1 MKKKFVA
8 GAVTLLSVVAL
19 AACAKSGSDKDIVT
33 MKGDTI
39 TVGDFYDEIKH
50 NQGAQQYLFQMTINK
65 VFEKEYGS
73 KVSDKD
79 VEKKVD
85 EQKKQLGEAFNSYLT
100 QQGLTEETNKQQIRS
115 NLLLEYAV
123 DQAISKE
130 LTDEAYKKAFET
142 YTPEIT
148 ANVIKLD
155 SEEKANEVL
164 ASVKAEGADFA
175 QIAKENST
183 DASTKDK
190 GGEITFDSGT
200 TTVPTRV
207 KEAASKLDVNGIS
220 DVVIVPASQNN
231 AGAYYIVKV
240 TKKEEKGS
248 DWKKYEKR
256 LKEILTAGRKN
267 DANFIRSI
275 IAKAMTN
282 ANIKVKDDAFKA
294 TFNQYMQILVQQQKA
309 AHLLN
314 KDIS

>member
-8 GAVTLLSVVAL
+8 GAVTLLSVVTL
-19 AACAKSGSDKDIVT
+19 AACAKGGSDKDIVT

-39 TVGDFYDEIKH
+39 TVGDFYDEIKN

-130 LTDEAYKKAFET
+130 LTDEAYKKAFES

-190 GGEITFDSGT
+190 GGEIKFDSGT

-220 DVVIVPASQNN
+220 DVVIDPASQKS

-256 LKEILTAGRKN
+256 LKEILTAERKN

-294 TFNQYMQILVQQQKA
+294 TFNQYMQNIGATTEDSSSSK
-309 AHLLN
+309 
-314 KDIS
+314 

>member
-19 AACAKSGSDKDIVT
+19 AACAKGGSDKDIVT

-39 TVGDFYDEIKH
+39 TVGDFYDEIKN

-85 EQKKQLGEAFNSYLT
+85 EQKKQLGEAFKSYLT

-190 GGEITFDSGT
+190 GGEIKFDSGT

-231 AGAYYIVKV
+231 AGSYYIVKV

-256 LKEILTAGRKN
+256 LKEILTAERKN

-294 TFNQYMQILVQQQKA
+294 TFNQYMQNIGATTEDSSSSK
-309 AHLLN
+309 
-314 KDIS
+314 

>member
-8 GAVTLLSVVAL
+8 GAVTLLSVVTL
-19 AACAKSGSDKDIVT
+19 AACAKGGSDKDIVT

-39 TVGDFYDEIKH
+39 TVGDFYDEIKN

-148 ANVIKLD
+148 ANVIKVD

-183 DASTKDK
+183 DASTKEK
-190 GGEITFDSGT
+190 GGEIKFDSGT

-220 DVVIVPASQNN
+220 DVVIDPASQKS

-256 LKEILTAGRKN
+256 LKEILTAERKN

-294 TFNQYMQILVQQQKA
+294 TFNQYMQNIGATTGDSSSSK
-309 AHLLN
+309 
-314 KDIS
+314 

>member
-8 GAVTLLSVVAL
+8 GAVTLLSVVTL
-19 AACAKSGSDKDIVT
+19 AACAKGGSDKDIVT

-39 TVGDFYDEIKH
+39 TVGDFYDEIKN

-85 EQKKQLGEAFNSYLT
+85 EQKKQLGEAFKSYLT

-148 ANVIKLD
+148 ANVIKVD

-183 DASTKDK
+183 DASTKEK
-190 GGEITFDSGT
+190 GGEIKFDSGT

-220 DVVIVPASQNN
+220 DVVIDPASQKS

-256 LKEILTAGRKN
+256 LKEILTAERKN

-294 TFNQYMQILVQQQKA
+294 TFNQYMQNIGATTEDSSSSK
-309 AHLLN
+309 
-314 KDIS
+314 

>member
-39 TVGDFYDEIKH
+39 TVGDFYDEIKY

-220 DVVIVPASQNN
+220 DVIIVPASQNN
-231 AGAYYIVKV
+231 AGSYYIVKV

-275 IAKAMTN
+275 IAKAMSN

-294 TFNQYMQILVQQQKA
+294 TFNQYMQNIGATTEDSSSSK
-309 AHLLN
+309 
-314 KDIS
+314 

>member
-8 GAVTLLSVVAL
+8 GAVTLLSVVTL
-19 AACAKSGSDKDIVT
+19 AACAKGGSDKDIVT

-130 LTDEAYKKAFET
+130 LTDEAYKKAFES

-183 DASTKDK
+183 DASTKEK
-190 GGEITFDSGT
+190 GGEIKFDSGT

-231 AGAYYIVKV
+231 AGSYYIVKV

-248 DWKKYEKR
+248 DWKTYEKR

-294 TFNQYMQILVQQQKA
+294 TFNQYMQNIGATTEDSSSSK
-309 AHLLN
+309 
-314 KDIS
+314 

>member
-19 AACAKSGSDKDIVT
+19 AACAKGGSDKDIVT

-183 DASTKDK
+183 DASTKEK
-190 GGEITFDSGT
+190 GGEIKFDSGT

-220 DVVIVPASQNN
+220 DVVIDPASQKS

-256 LKEILTAGRKN
+256 LKEILTAERKN

-294 TFNQYMQILVQQQKA
+294 TFNQYMQNIGA
-309 AHLLN
+309 TT
-314 KDIS
+314 KDSSSSK

>member
-19 AACAKSGSDKDIVT
+19 AACAKGGSDKDIVT

-130 LTDEAYKKAFET
+130 LTDEAYKKAFES

-183 DASTKDK
+183 DASTKEK
-190 GGEITFDSGT
+190 GGEIKFDSGT

-220 DVVIVPASQNN
+220 DVVIDPASQKS

-256 LKEILTAGRKN
+256 LKEILTAERKN

-275 IAKAMTN
+275 IAKAMSN

-294 TFNQYMQILVQQQKA
+294 TFNQYMQNIGATTEDSSSSK
-309 AHLLN
+309 
-314 KDIS
+314 

>member
-8 GAVTLLSVVAL
+8 GAVTLLSVVTL
-19 AACAKSGSDKDIVT
+19 AACAKGGSDKDIVT

-39 TVGDFYDEIKH
+39 TVGDFYDEIKY

-183 DASTKDK
+183 DASTKEK
-190 GGEITFDSGT
+190 GGEIKFDSGT

-220 DVVIVPASQNN
+220 DVVIDPASQKS

-256 LKEILTAGRKN
+256 LKEILTAERKN

-294 TFNQYMQILVQQQKA
+294 TFNQYMQNIGATTENSSSSK
-309 AHLLN
+309 
-314 KDIS
+314 

>member
-8 GAVTLLSVVAL
+8 GAVTLLSVVTL
-19 AACAKSGSDKDIVT
+19 AACAKGGSDKDIVT

-39 TVGDFYDEIKH
+39 TVGDFYDEIKN

-183 DASTKDK
+183 DASTKEN
-190 GGEITFDSGT
+190 GGEIKFDSGT

-231 AGAYYIVKV
+231 AGSYYIVKV

-294 TFNQYMQILVQQQKA
+294 TFNQYMQNIGATTEDSSSSK
-309 AHLLN
+309 
-314 KDIS
+314 

>member
-19 AACAKSGSDKDIVT
+19 TACAKGGSDKDIVT

-130 LTDEAYKKAFET
+130 LTDEAYKKAFES

-183 DASTKDK
+183 DASTKEK
-190 GGEITFDSGT
+190 GGEIKFDSGT

-220 DVVIVPASQNN
+220 DVVIDPASQKS

-256 LKEILTAGRKN
+256 LKEILTAERKN

-294 TFNQYMQILVQQQKA
+294 TFNQYMQNIGATTEDSSSSK
-309 AHLLN
+309 
-314 KDIS
+314 

>member
-19 AACAKSGSDKDIVT
+19 AACAKGGSDKDIVT

-130 LTDEAYKKAFET
+130 LTDEAYKKAFES

-148 ANVIKLD
+148 ANVIKVD

-183 DASTKDK
+183 DASTKEK
-190 GGEITFDSGT
+190 GGEIKFDSGT

-220 DVVIVPASQNN
+220 DVVIDPASQKS

-256 LKEILTAGRKN
+256 LKEILTADRKN

-275 IAKAMTN
+275 IAKAMSN

-294 TFNQYMQILVQQQKA
+294 TFNQYMQNIGATTGDSSSSK
-309 AHLLN
+309 
-314 KDIS
+314 

>member
-19 AACAKSGSDKDIVT
+19 AACAKGGSDKDIVT

-73 KVSDKD
+73 KVSVKD

-130 LTDEAYKKAFET
+130 LTDEAYKKAFES

-183 DASTKDK
+183 DASTKEK
-190 GGEITFDSGT
+190 GGEIKFDSGT

-220 DVVIVPASQNN
+220 DVVIDPASQKS

-256 LKEILTAGRKN
+256 LKEILTAERKN

-294 TFNQYMQILVQQQKA
+294 TFNQYMQNIGATTEDSSSSK
-309 AHLLN
+309 
-314 KDIS
+314 

>member
-39 TVGDFYDEIKH
+39 TVGDFYDEIKN

-100 QQGLTEETNKQQIRS
+100 RQGLTEETNKQQIRS

-123 DQAISKE
+123 DQAISKD

-190 GGEITFDSGT
+190 GGEIKFDSGT

-231 AGAYYIVKV
+231 AGSYYIVKV

-294 TFNQYMQILVQQQKA
+294 TFNQYMQNIGAKTEGSSSS
-309 AHLLN
+309 
-314 KDIS
+314 K

>member
-1 MKKKFVA
+1 MKKKIVA
-8 GAVTLLSVVAL
+8 GAVTLLSVVTL
-19 AACAKSGSDKDIVT
+19 AACAKGGSDKDIVT

-85 EQKKQLGEAFNSYLT
+85 EQKKQLGEAFKSYLT

-130 LTDEAYKKAFET
+130 LTDEAYKKAFES

-148 ANVIKLD
+148 ANVIKVD

-183 DASTKDK
+183 DASTKEK
-190 GGEITFDSGT
+190 GGEIKFDSGT

-220 DVVIVPASQNN
+220 DVVIDPASQKS

-294 TFNQYMQILVQQQKA
+294 TFNQYMQNIGATTEDSSSSK
-309 AHLLN
+309 
-314 KDIS
+314 

>member
-1 MKKKFVA
+1 M
-8 GAVTLLSVVAL
+8 
-19 AACAKSGSDKDIVT
+19 
-33 MKGDTI
+33 
-39 TVGDFYDEIKH
+39 
-50 NQGAQQYLFQMTINK
+50 
-65 VFEKEYGS
+65 
-73 KVSDKD
+73 
-79 VEKKVD
+79 
-85 EQKKQLGEAFNSYLT
+85 GEAFNSYLT

-183 DASTKDK
+183 DASTKEN
-190 GGEITFDSGT
+190 GGEIKFDSGT

-220 DVVIVPASQNN
+220 DVVIDPASQKS

-256 LKEILTAGRKN
+256 LKEILTAERKN

-294 TFNQYMQILVQQQKA
+294 TFNQYMQNIGATTEDSSSSK
-309 AHLLN
+309 
-314 KDIS
+314 

>member
-19 AACAKSGSDKDIVT
+19 AACAKGGSDKDIVT

-220 DVVIVPASQNN
+220 DVVIDPASQKS

-294 TFNQYMQILVQQQKA
+294 TFNQYMQNIGATTEDSSSSK
-309 AHLLN
+309 
-314 KDIS
+314 

>member
-19 AACAKSGSDKDIVT
+19 AACAKGGSDKDIVT

-100 QQGLTEETNKQQIRS
+100 RQGLTEETNKQQIRS

-231 AGAYYIVKV
+231 AGSYYIVKV

-256 LKEILTAGRKN
+256 LKEILTADRKN

-294 TFNQYMQILVQQQKA
+294 TFNQYMQNIGAKTEDSSSS
-309 AHLLN
+309 
-314 KDIS
+314 K

>member
-19 AACAKSGSDKDIVT
+19 AACAKGGSDKDIVT

-130 LTDEAYKKAFET
+130 LTDEAYKKAFES

-183 DASTKDK
+183 DASTKEK
-190 GGEITFDSGT
+190 GGEIKFDSGT

-220 DVVIVPASQNN
+220 DVVIDPASQKS

-256 LKEILTAGRKN
+256 LKEILTAERKN

-294 TFNQYMQILVQQQKA
+294 TFNQYMQNIGATTENSSSSK
-309 AHLLN
+309 
-314 KDIS
+314 

>member
-19 AACAKSGSDKDIVT
+19 AACAKGGSDKDIVT

-39 TVGDFYDEIKH
+39 TVGDFYDEIKN

-130 LTDEAYKKAFET
+130 LTDEAYKKAFES

-183 DASTKDK
+183 DASTKEK
-190 GGEITFDSGT
+190 GGEIKFDSGT

-220 DVVIVPASQNN
+220 DVIIDPASQKS

-256 LKEILTAGRKN
+256 LKEILTADRKN

-275 IAKAMTN
+275 IAKAMSN

-294 TFNQYMQILVQQQKA
+294 TFNQYMQNIGATTGDSSSSK
-309 AHLLN
+309 
-314 KDIS
+314 

>member
-8 GAVTLLSVVAL
+8 GAVTLLSVVTL
-19 AACAKSGSDKDIVT
+19 AACAKGGSDKDIVT

-39 TVGDFYDEIKH
+39 TVGDFYDEIKN

-85 EQKKQLGEAFNSYLT
+85 EQKKQLGEAFKSYLT

-130 LTDEAYKKAFET
+130 LTDEAYKKAFES

-148 ANVIKLD
+148 ANVIKVD

-183 DASTKDK
+183 DASTKEK
-190 GGEITFDSGT
+190 GGEIKFDSGT

-220 DVVIVPASQNN
+220 DVVIDPASQKS

-294 TFNQYMQILVQQQKA
+294 TFNQYMQNIGATTEDSSSSK
-309 AHLLN
+309 
-314 KDIS
+314 

>member
-8 GAVTLLSVVAL
+8 GAVTLLSVVTL
-19 AACAKSGSDKDIVT
+19 AACAKGGSDKDIVT

-39 TVGDFYDEIKH
+39 TVGDFYDEIKN

-183 DASTKDK
+183 DASTKEK
-190 GGEITFDSGT
+190 GGEIKFDSGT

-220 DVVIVPASQNN
+220 DVVIDPASQKS

-256 LKEILTAGRKN
+256 LKEILTADRKN

-275 IAKAMTN
+275 IAKAMSN

-294 TFNQYMQILVQQQKA
+294 TFNQYMQNIGATTGDSSSSK
-309 AHLLN
+309 
-314 KDIS
+314 

>member
-130 LTDEAYKKAFET
+130 LTDEAYKKAFES

-183 DASTKDK
+183 DASTKEK
-190 GGEITFDSGT
+190 GGEIKFDSGT

-220 DVVIVPASQNN
+220 DVVIDPASQKS

-256 LKEILTAGRKN
+256 LKEILTAERKN

-294 TFNQYMQILVQQQKA
+294 TFNQYMQNIGATTEDSSSSK
-309 AHLLN
+309 
-314 KDIS
+314 

>member
-8 GAVTLLSVVAL
+8 GAVTLLSVVTL
-19 AACAKSGSDKDIVT
+19 AACAKGGSDKDIVT

-85 EQKKQLGEAFNSYLT
+85 EQKKQLGEAFKSYLT

-183 DASTKDK
+183 DASTKEK
-190 GGEITFDSGT
+190 GGEIKFDSGT

-220 DVVIVPASQNN
+220 DVVIDPASQKS

-282 ANIKVKDDAFKA
+282 ANIKVKDDAFKE
-294 TFNQYMQILVQQQKA
+294 TFNQYMQKIGATTEGSSSSK
-309 AHLLN
+309 
-314 KDIS
+314 

>member
-19 AACAKSGSDKDIVT
+19 AACAKGGSDKDIVT

-130 LTDEAYKKAFET
+130 LTDEAYKKAFES

-183 DASTKDK
+183 DASTKEK
-190 GGEITFDSGT
+190 GGEIKFDSGT

-220 DVVIVPASQNN
+220 DVVIDPASQKS

-256 LKEILTAGRKN
+256 LKEILTAERKN

-275 IAKAMTN
+275 IANAMTN

-294 TFNQYMQILVQQQKA
+294 TFNQYMQNIGATTEDSSSSK
-309 AHLLN
+309 
-314 KDIS
+314 

>member
-19 AACAKSGSDKDIVT
+19 AACAKGGSDKDIVT

-130 LTDEAYKKAFET
+130 LTAEAYKKAFES

-183 DASTKDK
+183 DASTKEK
-190 GGEITFDSGT
+190 GGEIKFDSGT

-220 DVVIVPASQNN
+220 DVVIDPASQKS

-256 LKEILTAGRKN
+256 LKEILTAERKN

-294 TFNQYMQILVQQQKA
+294 TFNQYMQNIGATTEDSSSSK
-309 AHLLN
+309 
-314 KDIS
+314 

>member
-19 AACAKSGSDKDIVT
+19 AACAKGGSDKDIVT

-73 KVSDKD
+73 KVSVKD

-130 LTDEAYKKAFET
+130 LTDEAYKKAFES

-183 DASTKDK
+183 DASTKEK
-190 GGEITFDSGT
+190 GGEIKFDSGT

-220 DVVIVPASQNN
+220 DVVIDPASQKS

-256 LKEILTAGRKN
+256 LKEILTAERKN

-294 TFNQYMQILVQQQKA
+294 TFNQYLQNIGATTEDSSSSK
-309 AHLLN
+309 
-314 KDIS
+314 

>member
-190 GGEITFDSGT
+190 GGEIKFDSGT

-231 AGAYYIVKV
+231 AGSYYIVKV

-256 LKEILTAGRKN
+256 LKEILTADRKN

-275 IAKAMTN
+275 IAKAM
-282 ANIKVKDDAFKA
+282 
-294 TFNQYMQILVQQQKA
+294 
-309 AHLLN
+309 
-314 KDIS
+314 

>member
-19 AACAKSGSDKDIVT
+19 AACAKGGSDKDIVT

-130 LTDEAYKKAFET
+130 LTDEAYKKAFES

-183 DASTKDK
+183 DASTKEK
-190 GGEITFDSGT
+190 GGEIKFDSGT

-220 DVVIVPASQNN
+220 DVVIDPASQKS

-256 LKEILTAGRKN
+256 LKEILTAERKN

-294 TFNQYMQILVQQQKA
+294 TFNQYMQNIGATTEDSSSSK
-309 AHLLN
+309 
-314 KDIS
+314 

>member
-8 GAVTLLSVVAL
+8 GAVTLLSVVTL
-19 AACAKSGSDKDIVT
+19 AACAKGGSDKDIVT

-39 TVGDFYDEIKH
+39 TVGDFYDEIKN

-100 QQGLTEETNKQQIRS
+100 RQGLTEETNKQQIRS

-142 YTPEIT
+142 YIPEIT

-190 GGEITFDSGT
+190 GGEIKFDSGT

-231 AGAYYIVKV
+231 AGSYYIVKV

-256 LKEILTAGRKN
+256 LKEILTADRKN

-294 TFNQYMQILVQQQKA
+294 TFNQYMQNIGAKTEDSSSS
-309 AHLLN
+309 
-314 KDIS
+314 K

>member
-19 AACAKSGSDKDIVT
+19 AACAKGGSDKDIVT

-130 LTDEAYKKAFET
+130 LTDEAYKKAFES

-190 GGEITFDSGT
+190 GGEIKFDSGT

-231 AGAYYIVKV
+231 AGSYYIVKV

-294 TFNQYMQILVQQQKA
+294 TFNQYMQNIGATTEDSSSSK
-309 AHLLN
+309 
-314 KDIS
+314 

>member
-39 TVGDFYDEIKH
+39 TVGDFYDEIKN

-130 LTDEAYKKAFET
+130 LTDEAYKKAFES

-183 DASTKDK
+183 DASTKEN
-190 GGEITFDSGT
+190 GGEIKFDSGT

-220 DVVIVPASQNN
+220 DVVIDPASQKS

-256 LKEILTAGRKN
+256 LKEILTAERKN

-294 TFNQYMQILVQQQKA
+294 TFNQYMQNIGATTEDSSSSK
-309 AHLLN
+309 
-314 KDIS
+314 

>member
-8 GAVTLLSVVAL
+8 GAVTLLSVVTL

-85 EQKKQLGEAFNSYLT
+85 EQKKQLGEAFKSYLT

-183 DASTKDK
+183 DASTKEN
-190 GGEITFDSGT
+190 GGEIKFDSGT

-220 DVVIVPASQNN
+220 DVVIDPASQKS

-256 LKEILTAGRKN
+256 LKEILTAERKN

-294 TFNQYMQILVQQQKA
+294 TFNQYMQNIGATTEDSSSSK
-309 AHLLN
+309 
-314 KDIS
+314 

>member
-19 AACAKSGSDKDIVT
+19 AACAKGGSDKDIVT

-130 LTDEAYKKAFET
+130 LTDEAYKKAFES

-183 DASTKDK
+183 DASTKEK
-190 GGEITFDSGT
+190 GGEIKFDSGT

-220 DVVIVPASQNN
+220 DVVIDPASQKS

-256 LKEILTAGRKN
+256 LKEILTADRKN

-275 IAKAMTN
+275 IAKAMSN

-294 TFNQYMQILVQQQKA
+294 TFNQYMQNIGATTGDSSSSK
-309 AHLLN
+309 
-314 KDIS
+314 

>member
-19 AACAKSGSDKDIVT
+19 AACAKGGSDKDIVT

-175 QIAKENST
+175 QIAKENSI
-183 DASTKDK
+183 DASTKEK
-190 GGEITFDSGT
+190 GGEIKFDSGT

-220 DVVIVPASQNN
+220 DVVIDPASQKS

-256 LKEILTAGRKN
+256 LKEILTAERKN

-294 TFNQYMQILVQQQKA
+294 TFNQYMQNIGATTENSSSSK
-309 AHLLN
+309 
-314 KDIS
+314 

>member
-39 TVGDFYDEIKH
+39 TVGDFYDEIKN

-85 EQKKQLGEAFNSYLT
+85 EQKKQLGEAFKSYLT

-130 LTDEAYKKAFET
+130 LTDEAYKKAFES

-148 ANVIKLD
+148 ANVIKVD

-183 DASTKDK
+183 DASTKEK
-190 GGEITFDSGT
+190 GGEIKFDSGT

-220 DVVIVPASQNN
+220 DVVIDPASQKS

-294 TFNQYMQILVQQQKA
+294 TFNQYMQNIGAKTEGSSSS
-309 AHLLN
+309 
-314 KDIS
+314 K

>member
-19 AACAKSGSDKDIVT
+19 AACAKGGSDKDIVT

-39 TVGDFYDEIKH
+39 TVGDFYDEIKN

-100 QQGLTEETNKQQIRS
+100 RQGLTEETNKQQIRS

-123 DQAISKE
+123 DQAISKD

-190 GGEITFDSGT
+190 GGEIKFDSGT

-294 TFNQYMQILVQQQKA
+294 TFNQYMQNIGAKTEDSSSS
-309 AHLLN
+309 
-314 KDIS
+314 K

>member
-19 AACAKSGSDKDIVT
+19 AACAKSGGDKDIVT

-39 TVGDFYDEIKH
+39 TVGDFYDEIKN

-100 QQGLTEETNKQQIRS
+100 RQGLTEETNKQQIRS

-190 GGEITFDSGT
+190 GGEIKFDSGT

-294 TFNQYMQILVQQQKA
+294 TFNQYMQNIGAKTEDSSSS
-309 AHLLN
+309 
-314 KDIS
+314 K

>member
-8 GAVTLLSVVAL
+8 GAVTLLSVVTL
-19 AACAKSGSDKDIVT
+19 AACAKGGSDKDIVT

-39 TVGDFYDEIKH
+39 TVGDFYDEIKN

-85 EQKKQLGEAFNSYLT
+85 EQKKQLGEAFKSYLT

-183 DASTKDK
+183 DASTKEK
-190 GGEITFDSGT
+190 GGEIKFDSGT

-220 DVVIVPASQNN
+220 DVVIDPASQKS

-256 LKEILTAGRKN
+256 LKEILTAERKN

-294 TFNQYMQILVQQQKA
+294 TFNQYMQNIGATTENSSSSK
-309 AHLLN
+309 
-314 KDIS
+314 